1 MYHIPELIGK
11 VVTIK
16 TSRGDELVAV
26 LAGINDEHTVL
37 TLNNVKLVGI
47 SNNQAVLLPYLFTAT
62 TNSLFVET
70 KNCFVITETLAD
82 AANDYLQLIAEQ
94 SDTE

>member
-1 MYHIPELIGK
+1 MYHIPNLIGK

-16 TSRGDELVAV
+16 TARGDELVAV

-37 TLNNVKLVGI
+37 TLNNVKLVGL

-62 TNSLFVET
+62 TESLFVET
-70 KNCFVITETLAD
+70 KNCFVITETLED
-82 AANDYLQLIAEQ
+82 AAKDYLQMVAEQ
-94 SDTE
+94 ADA